1 MLYSLLRFTLLFVL
15 AIVPWM
21 NSAVASAQPSAAQ
34 FLQWLAYYT
43 NNDIRADYNY
53 DGQVSPADFSAFL
66 VNYDNPPQPPQ
77 PTDGWTELNPGP
89 NSKVIYVS
97 SSLGNDNN
105 DGLSQGRPVKTIEHA
120 YDLLRDGQPDWIR
133 LRRGDIWY
141 EALPNWKKSGKS
153 YAEPMVVSYYG
164 ESTLR
169 PRLYTG
175 TTRGMRAAGP
185 EVRKHLRFV
194 GFEVR
199 PHLRTREDAPG
210 GIEFICEHEDI
221 LIEDCL
227 IAGYADNLQFQG
239 DDVARARDIRVRRCI
254 IVDSWAVG
262 RHSQGLYATR
272 VDNMFLEQNIFDHNG
287 WKVGEEGAEPT
298 IFNHNIYIQ
307 ANCSGIQVLDNIISN
322 ASSHGVQMRS
332 GGVVV
337 GNFFYKNAINVLL
350 GHEDYVT
357 TGAVNSNVIM
367 AGKDIGPGLPRG
379 MGIHIQFTKDAKVR
393 DNIILRNGTDA
404 GQSEAIAIIGDSNDL
419 VQNLLIE
426 RNTIYNWR
434 NNVVIENDGLR
445 NMTFRNNVVYDSQNE
460 SPAVRHWTTAT
471 LDDVVAYNNTYYI
484 GGTSNWFRA
493 FNSYYNLNQWLN
505 VADESSPRSFSGRS
519 FVDDS
524 RTLVTYA
531 QNLLLPAD
539 DDVVVNRARLMN
551 RTTWDDNYTAK
562 KIVTYFKEGYK
573 LAD

>member
-1 MLYSLLRFTLLFVL
+1 MLYSFFRFALLFVL
-15 AIVPWM
+15 AVGPWM
-21 NSAVASAQPSAAQ
+21 NSAASAQPTAAQ
-34 FLQWLAYYT
+34 FLQWLTHYT

-53 DGQVSPADFSAFL
+53 DNIVSPADFSAFII
-66 VNYDNPPQPPQ
+66 NYDNPPQPPQ
-77 PTDGWTELNPGP
+77 PTDGWTDLNPSG
-89 NSKVIYVS
+89 NSRVIYVS
-97 SSLGNDNN
+97 SSQGNDNN
-105 DGLSQGRPVKTIEHA
+105 DGLSQSRPVKSIEKA

-133 LRRGDIWY
+133 LRRGDTWY
-141 EALPNWKKSGKS
+141 ESLPNWKKSGKS

-164 ESTLR
+164 ESTNR
-169 PRLYTG
+169 PRLLTG
-175 TTRGMRAAGP
+175 TTRGMRATGD

-194 GFEVR
+194 GFELR
-199 PHLRTREDAPG
+199 PHLRTRDDAPG

-227 IAGYADNLQFQG
+227 ISGYADNLQFQG
-239 DDVARARDIRVRRCI
+239 DSDRRARDIRVRRNI
-254 IVDSWAVG
+254 ITDSWAVG

-287 WKVGEEGAEPT
+287 WNESEEGGEPT
-298 IFNHNIYIQ
+298 IFNHNIYVQ
-307 ANCSGIQVLDNIISN
+307 ATCSGIQVLDNIISN

-357 TGAVNSNVIM
+357 TGAVNGNVIM

-379 MGIHIQFTKDAKVR
+379 MGIHIQFTNDAKVR
-393 DNIILRNGTDA
+393 DNLILRNGTDA

-426 RNTIYNWR
+426 RNTIYNWF
-434 NNVVIENDGLR
+434 NNVVIENEGLR
-445 NMTFRNNVVYDSQNE
+445 NMTFRNNIIYDSQNE
-460 SPAVRHWTTAT
+460 SPAVRHWTTST
-471 LDDVVAYNNTYYI
+471 LDDVNAYNNTYFI
-484 GGTSNWFRA
+484 GGTSSWFRA
-493 FNSYYNLNQWLN
+493 HNSYYNLNQWVN
-505 VADESSPRSFSGRS
+505 VADESSPRTFSGQS

-524 RTLVTYA
+524 RTLVRYA

-539 DDVVVNRARLMN
+539 DDIVIDRARTMS
-551 RTTWDDNYTAK
+551 RSTWDESYTAE
-562 KIVTYFKEGYK
+562 KIVEYFKEGYK
-573 LAD
+573 LAN